1 MPGKTKIQSLKAVA
15 EHLHMSVA
23 TVSWV
28 LSGKGDE
35 KKISLATQE
44 KVLAY
49 TREIGY
55 HPNLLARALNV
66 GRTNTVGLIIPSIS
80 DTFYSGIAKAVES
93 CLDKLNY
100 SLMICSS
107 DSDGEREGRMV
118 RIMKSHQ
125 VDGIIIAPT
134 KQNLDV
140 VQGLI
145 DEHYPL
151 VLFDRFFSDLSTN
164 YILINNRESSCKLV
178 DNMIRKGARKIA
190 IVTTNPYLTTLSF
203 RLEGYLDALKKNGLS
218 IDPNLIRVIDIHG
231 YEENVPL
238 ALGELFCQVPDV
250 DGFFFTTHILAIEA
264 FNYFIN
270 NGIDYNS
277 RFKLA
282 SIHEESLFKIIAP
295 KMDIAL
301 MPIQEIGRKAVDILL
316 KEVERKFSKEELA
329 DDVGMEHLIL
339 PCKML
344 YRE

>member
-1 MPGKTKIQSLKAVA
+1 MSSKTKIQSLKAVA
-15 EHLHMSVA
+15 EHLHISVA

-66 GRTNTVGLIIPSIS
+66 GRTNTVGLILPSIS
-80 DTFYSGIAKAVES
+80 DTFYSGVAKVVES

-107 DSDGEREGRMV
+107 DSNGEREGRMV

-134 KQNLDV
+134 KQNREV
-140 VQGLI
+140 IQGLI

-164 YILINNRESSCKLV
+164 YVLIDNRESSCKLV
-178 DNMIRKGARKIA
+178 DNIIRKGARKIA
-190 IVTTNPYLTTLSF
+190 IITTNPYLTTLSF
-203 RLEGYLDALKKNGLS
+203 RLEGYLDALKKNGMP
-218 IDPNLIRVIDIHG
+218 IDLNLIKVIDIHG
-231 YEENVPL
+231 YEENIPF
-238 ALGELFCQVPDV
+238 ALDELFYQVPDV

-270 NGIDYNS
+270 NNIDYNN

-282 SIHEESLFKIIAP
+282 SIHEESLFRIIAP
-295 KMDIAL
+295 QMDIAL
-301 MPIQEIGRKAVDILL
+301 MPIQEIGEKTVGILL
-316 KEVERKFSKEELA
+316 KEVERKFRKKDFA
-329 DDVGMEHLIL
+329 DGDNIEHLIL
-339 PCKML
+339 PCQML